1 MRRRPVLLA
10 LTFVLVLVGAACGD
24 DDGGTAAG
32 QGPGSPPGRAG
43 GADVDLGRG
52 EELFAQR
59 CATCHGSDLRGTDGG
74 PSLLSI
80 VYEPGHHPDASFRTA
95 ITGGSP
101 QHHWGFGDMPPM
113 GQGLSDA
120 DIDAVIAYVRSVQ
133 QAEGFEE

>member
-1 MRRRPVLLA
+1 MVLL
-10 LTFVLVLVGAACGD
+10 LVAAGCGD
-24 DDGGTAAG
+24 DDGGT
-32 QGPGSPPGRAG
+32 SG
-43 GADVDLGRG
+43 GAASGRG
-52 EELFAQR
+52 AELYQQR

-95 ITGGSP
+95 ITSGSP

-120 DIDAVIAYVRSVQ
+120 EIDAIIAYVRSVQ
-133 QAEGFEE
+133 QSEGFEE